1 MEFLNTSNS
10 ESIFNF
16 NDAINDKDDIMNLD
30 NSFLSDYS
38 FDIFKSNFKIN
49 VIIFKDTETYINDI
63 QEKLS
68 SLYYNFEFDEIINYI
83 ENNFKPFS
91 ILLNV
96 SFIYMIQKLKFF
108 TLIKEGKINDAISH
122 YKTKLLDLL
131 KKVKS
136 NHWMQKNKY
145 FEKLIKKPNLF
156 SKVNIL
162 KKYYDKFLYEI
173 DKVVRNYFENKEQI
187 NNSFDLK
194 KIYNNNNNCFSSEEN
209 SFENLST
216 KDEFSDFEDEFK
228 PKISDENN
236 INEYNNNDNNLNEIN
251 TGKNTFKIKIIF
263 SLNLLKKNDN
273 KPQIIFNQLPFLSSF
288 KPNYTKRELLDK
300 KILRS
305 FRKYVI
311 ETSKKKNYG
320 LIEKLKDNSFL
331 ILFTN
336 LNILPPVNYTDV
348 NTGEKVLFKS
358 FNSQYLFWLFN
369 KEGIKEIYFNFIK
382 DEGKNLIEEISRYYD
397 VQGEDKA
404 KLIYYVENLPNI
416 FNMNYVY
423 KVTNGEYFNHIYRL
437 NKVNVRKKDLIEN
450 NKNYHLDRSRD
461 GVSENL
467 DKSSFSDD

>member
-16 NDAINDKDDIMNLD
+16 NNTINDKDDIMNLD

-108 TLIKEGKINDAISH
+108 TLIKEGKINNAISH

-145 FEKLIKKPNLF
+145 FEQLIKKPNLF

-251 TGKNTFKIKIIF
+251 TGKKTFKIKIIF

-311 ETSKKKNYG
+311 ESHKKK
-320 LIEKLKDNSFL
+320 KLWFD
-331 ILFTN
+331 
-336 LNILPPVNYTDV
+336 
-348 NTGEKVLFKS
+348 
-358 FNSQYLFWLFN
+358 
-369 KEGIKEIYFNFIK
+369 
-382 DEGKNLIEEISRYYD
+382 
-397 VQGEDKA
+397 
-404 KLIYYVENLPNI
+404 
-416 FNMNYVY
+416 
-423 KVTNGEYFNHIYRL
+423 
-437 NKVNVRKKDLIEN
+437 
-450 NKNYHLDRSRD
+450 
-461 GVSENL
+461 
-467 DKSSFSDD
+467 

>member
-16 NDAINDKDDIMNLD
+16 NNTINDKDDIMNLD

-145 FEKLIKKPNLF
+145 FEQLIKKPNLF

-251 TGKNTFKIKIIF
+251 TDKKTFKIKIIF
-263 SLNLLKKNDN
+263 SLNLLKK
-273 KPQIIFNQLPFLSSF
+273 K
-288 KPNYTKRELLDK
+288 
-300 KILRS
+300 
-305 FRKYVI
+305 
-311 ETSKKKNYG
+311 
-320 LIEKLKDNSFL
+320 
-331 ILFTN
+331 
-336 LNILPPVNYTDV
+336 
-348 NTGEKVLFKS
+348 
-358 FNSQYLFWLFN
+358 
-369 KEGIKEIYFNFIK
+369 
-382 DEGKNLIEEISRYYD
+382 
-397 VQGEDKA
+397 
-404 KLIYYVENLPNI
+404 
-416 FNMNYVY
+416 
-423 KVTNGEYFNHIYRL
+423 
-437 NKVNVRKKDLIEN
+437 
-450 NKNYHLDRSRD
+450 
-461 GVSENL
+461 
-467 DKSSFSDD
+467 